1 MLEDSIQQQI
11 RSQACPCPRN
21 RRTGCGNGW
30 KLEYGEIAAPFT
42 SSSITGKGNPY
53 LGKKVTVK
61 GKVTRRSLDKE
72 SGKLTMVLD
81 DKVHCVWYGIR
92 NDDDILLTAEDYQVG
107 EIVYFDGF
115 LTKCEPGKVVLDPV
129 HSRDPTA
136 PFEALE

>member
-1 MLEDSIQQQI
+1 
-11 RSQACPCPRN
+11 
-21 RRTGCGNGW
+21 
-30 KLEYGEIAAPFT
+30 
-42 SSSITGKGNPY
+42 
-53 LGKKVTVK
+53 
-61 GKVTRRSLDKE
+61 VTRRSLDKE